1 MITCSIGI
9 MAYNEEA
16 NIGRLLEALLLQE
29 TSICLIQEIIVV
41 ASGCTDNTVNIVNEF
56 CQRDKRIILLLQ
68 ESRKGKASAINLFLS
83 HAAGEVVVFESADT
97 IPERD
102 VFEKLVAPFAD
113 PLVGMTGCRIVPV
126 NSEDTVLGFYIHLFW
141 KIHHRIGMIEFKT
154 GEVTGMRNIIP
165 QIPEDILTD
174 ETYLTS
180 MILQKSSPT
189 GKGYKLVYVPD
200 AIVKNR
206 GPETFHDFLTYRVR
220 QVVAYYQLKKMLPQ
234 GYYIPKTMDK
244 MLVFRCLLEEI
255 TLNPRKL
262 CLTFTAVSL
271 EVMTRIL
278 AWIDWHVWKKN
289 PFVWERV
296 ASTKRIE

>member
-1 MITCSIGI
+1 MINCSIGI

-29 TSICLIQEIIVV
+29 TSICSIKEIFVV

-56 CQRDKRIILLLQ
+56 YQRDKRVILLLQ
-68 ESRKGKASAINLFLS
+68 EKREGKASAINLFLS
-83 HAAGEVVVFESADT
+83 HATSEVVVFESADT

-102 VFEKLVAPFAD
+102 VFEKLVAPFVD
-113 PLVGMTGCRIVPV
+113 QGVGMTGCRIVPV
-126 NSEDTVLGFYIHLFW
+126 NSEDTILGFYIHLFW

-165 QIPEDILTD
+165 HIPADILTD

-180 MILQKSSPT
+180 MILQKSSPA

-200 AIVKNR
+200 AVVKNR

-255 TLNPRKL
+255 TLNPGKL
-262 CLTFTAVSL
+262 CLTFAAVSL

-278 AWIDWHVWKKN
+278 AWIDWHIWKKN

>member
-16 NIGRLLEALLLQE
+16 NIGRLLEALVSQE
-29 TSICLIQEIIVV
+29 TSICLIKEIIVV
-41 ASGCTDNTVNIVNEF
+41 ASGCTDNTVNIVDEF
-56 CQRDKRIILLLQ
+56 CQKDKRIMLLIQ
-68 ESRKGKASAINLFLS
+68 ETRRGKASAINLFLK
-83 HAAGEVVVFESADT
+83 HAVGEVVVFESADT

-102 VFEKLVAPFAD
+102 VLEKLAAPFAD
-113 PLVGMTGCRIVPV
+113 QQVGMTGCQIVPV

-180 MILQKSSPT
+180 VILQKKDSD
-189 GKGYKLVYVPD
+189 GNGYKLVYVPD
-200 AIVKNR
+200 AIVRNR

-220 QVVAYYQLKKMLPQ
+220 QVVAYYQLKHMLPQ

-244 MLVFRCLLEEI
+244 MLVFRCLLEEM
-255 TLNPRKL
+255 TLNPKRL
-262 CLTFTAVSL
+262 CLTFVSVLL
-271 EVMTRIL
+271 EVTTRIL
-278 AWIDWHVWKKN
+278 AWVDWYVWKKN

-296 ASTKRIE
+296 ASTKRL